1 MMSFLKDVRLST
13 KVIGVTLFLSISFI
27 ALIALYITPT
37 FNAALDRDAVGKL
50 QNLAET
56 AHDTIK
62 FYHSQVQ
69 QGKMTES
76 QAREQA
82 KQQLKALRYSGNEY
96 FWINDYAGVM
106 IMHPISPDLERK
118 NLFEFKDPTGFRL
131 FAAMVETVKS
141 NGEGMVRYQWAKPGK
156 SDPQPKFSYV
166 KGFEPWGWIVGTG
179 IYVDDLDELK
189 KDFLFKI
196 FFSVAIVVLISLTI
210 VFVLIIIPLK
220 KNIKDVLG
228 YIIDLSHYDFTRTL
242 NLHQKDEIGQM
253 VAELN
258 GMAKEQNRIM
268 SIVRGSSDELAAA
281 AQQMAASSQEVTS
294 TTEEVATNM
303 THLAANTIHG
313 KESVIN
319 TSKVLVQLSSLIQI
333 AKERAVTA
341 QSNATMALSAAKRG
355 ESTVNETIQRMDNIR
370 EQTALTE
377 KCITELEAYSKQ
389 IELIADTITNIAGQ
403 TNLLA
408 LNAAIEAA
416 RAGEAGRGFAVVAEE
431 VRKLAEQSNQGA
443 EEVAGL
449 IRKVAASTA
458 AAVATTQQS
467 RDEVNQGVS
476 LVTDAGAA
484 LNKIVQSVTET
495 VADSDRILDIT
506 KSEVA
511 TSDQIV
517 SLIES
522 IAGINDSNA
531 ASAEEVAAAAEE
543 MSATMHTVASGAG
556 ETAAKG
562 LELKEL
568 VEKFKLA

>member
-1 MMSFLKDVRLST
+1 MIKFNSLMAKLLAGFLLVCLIGLVSSGITFFLVRSMNQSVHSLEETNLPMLLSMADMNAKALEQVAQLRGYLLTGDSNALENFRNLYKQNAELIAGLEAKTTNEQIRKTTQEVQALNKRYSEIGDAVIALKQAGKDKEAVDYARRPDVVRDVGAFLKKLTELRDLQKNDISRVMKAT
-13 KVIGVTLFLSISFI
+13 GDMGNQTIMMVIIASIVS
-27 ALIALYITPT
+27 LI
-37 FNAALDRDAVGKL
+37 VGIL
-50 QNLAET
+50 
-56 AHDTIK
+56 
-62 FYHSQVQ
+62 
-69 QGKMTES
+69 
-76 QAREQA
+76 
-82 KQQLKALRYSGNEY
+82 
-96 FWINDYAGVM
+96 AGVFVARSITRPVKEM
-106 IMHPISPDLERK
+106 QALMQRMARGDL
-118 NLFEFKDPTGFRL
+118 
-131 FAAMVETVKS
+131 TVR
-141 NGEGMVRYQWAKPGK
+141 GQV
-156 SDPQPKFSYV
+156 
-166 KGFEPWGWIVGTG
+166 T
-179 IYVDDLDELK
+179 
-189 KDFLFKI
+189 
-196 FFSVAIVVLISLTI
+196 T
-210 VFVLIIIPLK
+210 
-220 KNIKDVLG
+220 
-228 YIIDLSHYDFTRTL
+228 
-242 NLHQKDEIGQM
+242 KDEIGQM
-253 VAELN
+253 VAEFN
-258 GMAKEQNRIM
+258 DMAKEQSRIM
-268 SIVRGSSDELAAA
+268 SVVRSSSDELAAA

-303 THLAANTIHG
+303 THLAANTVQG

-341 QSNATMALSAAKRG
+341 QSNAALALEAAKQG
-355 ESTVNETIQRMDNIR
+355 ENTVNETIRRMDNIR

-377 KCITELEAYSKQ
+377 KGINELEAYSKQ

-449 IRKVAASTA
+449 IRKVSASTA

-467 RDEVNQGVS
+467 RGEVEQGVS
-476 LVTDAGAA
+476 LVKDAGTA

-511 TSDQIV
+511 TSEQIV
-517 SLIES
+517 TLIES
-522 IAGINDSNA
+522 IADINDSNA
-531 ASAEEVAAAAEE
+531 ANAEEVAAAAEE

-568 VEKFKLA
+568 VEKFKLAPHGM

>member
-1 MMSFLKDVRLST
+1 MLTFKSLMAKLLAGFLLVCMIGLVSSGITFFLVRSMNQSIQALEDTNIPMLLSMADMNAKALEQVAQLRGYLLTGDPNALNNFRNLYKQNAELIAGLEAKTTNEQIRKTTQEVQALNKRYAEIGDAVIVLKQAGKDKEAVDYARRPDVVRDVGAFLKKLTELRDLQKNDISRAMKATADMGDQTIMMVIIASILS
-13 KVIGVTLFLSISFI
+13 LL
-27 ALIALYITPT
+27 
-37 FNAALDRDAVGKL
+37 VGIL
-50 QNLAET
+50 
-56 AHDTIK
+56 
-62 FYHSQVQ
+62 
-69 QGKMTES
+69 
-76 QAREQA
+76 
-82 KQQLKALRYSGNEY
+82 
-96 FWINDYAGVM
+96 AGVFVARGITRPVKEM
-106 IMHPISPDLERK
+106 QALMQRMARGDL
-118 NLFEFKDPTGFRL
+118 
-131 FAAMVETVKS
+131 TVR
-141 NGEGMVRYQWAKPGK
+141 GQ
-156 SDPQPKFSYV
+156 V
-166 KGFEPWGWIVGTG
+166 KT
-179 IYVDDLDELK
+179 
-189 KDFLFKI
+189 
-196 FFSVAIVVLISLTI
+196 
-210 VFVLIIIPLK
+210 
-220 KNIKDVLG
+220 
-228 YIIDLSHYDFTRTL
+228 
-242 NLHQKDEIGQM
+242 KDEIGQM
-253 VAELN
+253 VAEFN
-258 GMAKEQNRIM
+258 DMAKEQSRIM
-268 SIVRGSSDELAAA
+268 SIVRSSSDELAAA
-281 AQQMAASSQEVTS
+281 AEQMAASSQEVTS

-303 THLAANTIHG
+303 THLAANTVHG

-333 AKERAVTA
+333 ARERAVTA
-341 QSNATMALSAAKRG
+341 QSNSALALEAAKQG
-355 ESTVNETIQRMDNIR
+355 ESTVNETIRRMDNIR

-377 KCITELEAYSKQ
+377 SGINELEAYSKQ

-449 IRKVAASTA
+449 IRKVSASTA

-467 RDEVNQGVS
+467 RGEVEQGVS
-476 LVTDAGAA
+476 LVKDAGAA

-511 TSDQIV
+511 TSEQIV

-522 IAGINDSNA
+522 IADINDSNA
-531 ASAEEVAAAAEE
+531 ANAEEVAAAAEE

-568 VEKFKLA
+568 VEKFKLAPHGM

>member
-1 MMSFLKDVRLST
+1 MIKFNSLMAKLLAGFLLVCLIGLVSSGITFFLVRSMNQSVHQLEETNLPMLLSMADMNAKALEQVAQLRGYLLTGDSNALENFRNLYKQNAELIAGLEAKTTNEQIRKTTQEVQVLNKRYSEIGDAVIALKQAGKDKEAVDYARRPDVVRDVGAFLKKLTELRDLQKNDISRVMKAT
-13 KVIGVTLFLSISFI
+13 GDMGNQTIMMVIIASIVS
-27 ALIALYITPT
+27 LI
-37 FNAALDRDAVGKL
+37 VGIL
-50 QNLAET
+50 
-56 AHDTIK
+56 
-62 FYHSQVQ
+62 
-69 QGKMTES
+69 
-76 QAREQA
+76 
-82 KQQLKALRYSGNEY
+82 
-96 FWINDYAGVM
+96 AGVFVARSITRPVKEM
-106 IMHPISPDLERK
+106 QALMQRMARGDL
-118 NLFEFKDPTGFRL
+118 
-131 FAAMVETVKS
+131 TVR
-141 NGEGMVRYQWAKPGK
+141 GQ
-156 SDPQPKFSYV
+156 V
-166 KGFEPWGWIVGTG
+166 KT
-179 IYVDDLDELK
+179 
-189 KDFLFKI
+189 
-196 FFSVAIVVLISLTI
+196 
-210 VFVLIIIPLK
+210 
-220 KNIKDVLG
+220 
-228 YIIDLSHYDFTRTL
+228 
-242 NLHQKDEIGQM
+242 KDEIGQM
-253 VAELN
+253 VAEFN
-258 GMAKEQNRIM
+258 DMAKEQSRIM
-268 SIVRGSSDELAAA
+268 SVVRSSSDELAAA

-303 THLAANTIHG
+303 THLAANTVHG

-341 QSNATMALSAAKRG
+341 QSNAALALEAAKQG
-355 ESTVNETIQRMDNIR
+355 ENTVNETIRRMDNIR

-377 KCITELEAYSKQ
+377 KGINELEAYSKQ

-449 IRKVAASTA
+449 IRKVSASTA

-467 RDEVNQGVS
+467 RGEVEQGVS
-476 LVTDAGAA
+476 LVKVAGTA

-511 TSDQIV
+511 TSEQIV
-517 SLIES
+517 TLIES
-522 IAGINDSNA
+522 IADINDSNA
-531 ASAEEVAAAAEE
+531 ANAEEVAAAAEE

-568 VEKFKLA
+568 VEKFKLAPHGM

>member
-1 MMSFLKDVRLST
+1 MIKFNSLMAKLLAGFLLVCLIGLISSGITFFLVRSMNQSVQALEETNLPMLLSMADMNAKALEQVAQLRGYLLTGDSNALENFRNLSKQNAELVAGLEAKTTNEQIRKTTQEVQGLNKRYAEIGDAVIALKQSGKDKEAVDYARSPDVARDVGAFLKKLTELRDLQKNDISRVMKAT
-13 KVIGVTLFLSISFI
+13 GDMGDQTIMMVIIASIVS
-27 ALIALYITPT
+27 LIVSI
-37 FNAALDRDAVGKL
+37 FVG
-50 QNLAET
+50 
-56 AHDTIK
+56 
-62 FYHSQVQ
+62 
-69 QGKMTES
+69 
-76 QAREQA
+76 
-82 KQQLKALRYSGNEY
+82 
-96 FWINDYAGVM
+96 
-106 IMHPISPDLERK
+106 
-118 NLFEFKDPTGFRL
+118 
-131 FAAMVETVKS
+131 
-141 NGEGMVRYQWAKPGK
+141 
-156 SDPQPKFSYV
+156 
-166 KGFEPWGWIVGTG
+166 
-179 IYVDDLDELK
+179 
-189 KDFLFKI
+189 
-196 FFSVAIVVLISLTI
+196 
-210 VFVLIIIPLK
+210 VFVARGITRPVKEMQALMQRIAR
-220 KNIKDVLG
+220 G
-228 YIIDLSHYDFTRTL
+228 DLTVRGQVKT
-242 NLHQKDEIGQM
+242 KDEIGQM
-253 VAELN
+253 VAEFN
-258 GMAKEQNRIM
+258 DMAKEQSRIM
-268 SIVRGSSDELAAA
+268 SVVRSSSDELAAA

-303 THLAANTIHG
+303 THLAANTVHG

-341 QSNATMALSAAKRG
+341 QSNAALALEAAKQG
-355 ESTVNETIQRMDNIR
+355 ENTVNETIRRMDNIR

-377 KCITELEAYSKQ
+377 KGINELESYSKQ

-449 IRKVAASTA
+449 IRKVSASTA

-467 RDEVNQGVS
+467 RGEVEQGVS
-476 LVTDAGAA
+476 LVKDAGTA

-511 TSDQIV
+511 SSEQIV
-517 SLIES
+517 TLIES
-522 IAGINDSNA
+522 IADINDSNA
-531 ASAEEVAAAAEE
+531 ANAEEVAAAAEE

-568 VEKFKLA
+568 VEKFKLAPHGM

>member
-1 MMSFLKDVRLST
+1 MIKFNSLMAKLLAGFLLVCLIGLVSSGITFFLVSNMNQSVHSLEETNLPMLLSMADMNAKALEQVAQLRGYLLTGDSNALNNFRNLYKQNAELIAALEAKTTNEQIRKTTQEVQALNKRYAEIGDEVIAIKQAGKDKEAVDYARRPDVVRDVGAFLKKLTELRDLQKNDISRVMKETGDMGNKTITMVIIASLVSLLVGILAGIFVARGITRPVKEMQALMRLMAKGDLT
-13 KVIGVTLFLSISFI
+13 V
-27 ALIALYITPT
+27 
-37 FNAALDRDAVGKL
+37 
-50 QNLAET
+50 
-56 AHDTIK
+56 
-62 FYHSQVQ
+62 
-69 QGKMTES
+69 QGKVHS
-76 QAREQA
+76 
-82 KQQLKALRYSGNEY
+82 
-96 FWINDYAGVM
+96 
-106 IMHPISPDLERK
+106 
-118 NLFEFKDPTGFRL
+118 
-131 FAAMVETVKS
+131 
-141 NGEGMVRYQWAKPGK
+141 
-156 SDPQPKFSYV
+156 
-166 KGFEPWGWIVGTG
+166 
-179 IYVDDLDELK
+179 
-189 KDFLFKI
+189 
-196 FFSVAIVVLISLTI
+196 
-210 VFVLIIIPLK
+210 
-220 KNIKDVLG
+220 
-228 YIIDLSHYDFTRTL
+228 
-242 NLHQKDEIGQM
+242 KDEIGQM
-253 VAELN
+253 IAEFN
-258 GMAKEQNRIM
+258 NMAKEQNRIM
-268 SIVRGSSDELAAA
+268 FIVRSSSDELAAA
-281 AQQMAASSQEVTS
+281 SQQMAASSQEVTS

-341 QSNATMALSAAKRG
+341 QSNAAMALSAAKQG

-370 EQTALTE
+370 AQTALTE
-377 KCITELEAYSKQ
+377 KGINELEAYSKQ

-449 IRKVAASTA
+449 IRKVSASTA

-467 RDEVNQGVS
+467 RGEVEQGVS
-476 LVTDAGAA
+476 LVKDAGMA

-511 TSDQIV
+511 TSEQIV

-568 VEKFKLA
+568 VEKFKLSPHGM